1 MIIIDSSALF
11 SMDNLPEGDIAC
23 PPGVIAELKKYKDPR
38 LDIWG
43 DMLRESDCTQTSI
56 DKVMEVAKKSGDSG
70 RLSPV
75 DVTVIAL
82 ALDLDGEVYSDDFSI
97 QNVCSI
103 MKIPYRSVG
112 TDGIKKVE
120 KWNYQC
126 IGCRKWYKER
136 LDECPVCG
144 SKMKAFRKK

>member
-11 SMDNLPEGDIAC
+11 SMDNLPEGEIAC
-23 PPGVIAELKKYKDPR
+23 PPGVIDELRKYKDPR
-38 LDIWG
+38 LNVWG
-43 DMLRESDCTQTSI
+43 DMLRTSDCTQASI
-56 DKVMEVAKKSGDSG
+56 DKVNEVARKSGDAG

-75 DVTVIAL
+75 DITVIAL
-82 ALDLDGEVYSDDFSI
+82 ALDLNGEIYSDDFSI

-112 TDGIKKVE
+112 TNGIKKIE

-126 IGCRKWYKER
+126 IGCKKWYKEKQ
-136 LDECPVCG
+136 DECPICG